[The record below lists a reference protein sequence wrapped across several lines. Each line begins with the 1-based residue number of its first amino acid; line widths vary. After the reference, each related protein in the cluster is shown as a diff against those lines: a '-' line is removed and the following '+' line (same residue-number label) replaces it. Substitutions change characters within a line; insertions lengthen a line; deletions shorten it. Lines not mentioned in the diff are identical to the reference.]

1 MCSSQTTGRIT
12 SGGGFST
19 NYPKQNWQAAA
30 VEKYFTTAAAA
41 GKSPIPG
48 YNINGRAYPDISVM
62 GLNYLVM
69 YGGGWV
75 GMAGTS
81 AACPVMAGFIS
92 NINAAR
98 MAIGK
103 GSVGWVNPALYAHA
117 ASFVN
122 DIVTG
127 DNKCSATAPCCPHGY
142 EAVSGWDPAS
152 GLGSVDYAKMQAK
165 FLTLGS
171 VNAGSESPTV
181 KPSGAP
187 TVTPTSSPTRQP
199 TIAPTVYVATVRPTN
214 TPTKV
219 PTRNPSR
226 MPSVRRLPTARP
238 TRSPTPH
245 PIARPTV
252 KPSLVRVPTSL
263 PPFKKPIPPF

>member
-1 MCSSQTTGRIT
+1 
-12 SGGGFST
+12 
-19 NYPKQNWQAAA
+19 
-30 VEKYFTTAAAA
+30 
-41 GKSPIPG
+41 
-48 YNINGRAYPDISVM
+48 M

-103 GSVGWVNPALYAHA
+103 GSVGWVNPALYAHS

-171 VNAGSESPTV
+171 VNAGSESPTM

-187 TVTPTSSPTRQP
+187 TVTPTSEPTRLP
-199 TIAPTVYVATVRPTN
+199 TVAPTAYAPTAKPTN

-219 PTRNPSR
+219 PTKIPTRVPTRIPST
-226 MPSVRRLPTARP
+226 RRLPTARP
-238 TRSPTPH
+238 TLPPTLRRS
-245 PIARPTV
+245 ARPTV
-252 KPSLVRVPTSL
+252 KPSLRRVPTSL
-263 PPFKKPIPPF
+263 PPFRKPIPPF

>member
-1 MCSSQTTGRIT
+1 
-12 SGGGFST
+12 
-19 NYPKQNWQAAA
+19 
-30 VEKYFTTAAAA
+30 
-41 GKSPIPG
+41 
-48 YNINGRAYPDISVM
+48 M

-199 TIAPTVYVATVRPTN
+199 TIAPTVYVPSDKPTRVPTN
-214 TPTKV
+214 K
-219 PTRNPSR
+219 
-226 MPSVRRLPTARP
+226 ARP
-238 TRSPTPH
+238 TR
-245 PIARPTV
+245 RPNRKAT
-252 KPSLVRVPTSL
+252 
-263 PPFKKPIPPF
+263 